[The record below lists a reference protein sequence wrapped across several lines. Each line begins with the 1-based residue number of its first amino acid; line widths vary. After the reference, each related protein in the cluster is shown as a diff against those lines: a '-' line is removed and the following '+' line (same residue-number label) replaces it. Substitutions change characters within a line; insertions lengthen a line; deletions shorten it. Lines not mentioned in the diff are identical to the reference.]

1 MHAYWIIPETLIR
14 TCLNCANSPLI
25 YALGEEYLPYQ
36 DIVADYHVYIFLP
49 KIKRTI
55 YVQNILPIFLMSGR
69 HFIGMLR
76 ATGKQSSTGNCST
89 SCFGDY
95 RYIIRVKIDQENVEG
110 A

>member
-1 MHAYWIIPETLIR
+1 MYTYSCPRLREPYMYRIF
-14 TCLNCANSPLI
+14 CL
-25 YALGEEYLPYQ
+25 
-36 DIVADYHVYIFLP
+36 F
-49 KIKRTI
+49 
-55 YVQNILPIFLMSGR
+55 FLMSGR